1 MNIGCL
7 NARTL
12 GLVALFVAL
21 TLLLTACAAGPN
33 PLENTPTESGAVAG
47 FWLGLWHG
55 IISPVTF
62 IISIFDSNVRFYEV
76 HNDGLLYNLGFVIGA
91 GILFGGSAATRRR
104 G

>member
-1 MNIGCL
+1 MSTRYL

-21 TLLLTACAAGPN
+21 ALFLTACAAGPN
-33 PLENTPTESGAVAG
+33 PLVNTPTEGGTIAG

-62 IISIFDSNVRFYEV
+62 IISIFDSQVQFYEV

-104 G
+104 R

>member
-1 MNIGCL
+1 M

-21 TLLLTACAAGPN
+21 ALLLSACAAGPN
-33 PLENTPTESGAVAG
+33 PLVNTPTENGVVAG
-47 FWLGLWHG
+47 FLLGLWHG

-62 IISIFDSNVRFYEV
+62 IISIFDSRVQFYEV
-76 HNDGLLYNLGFVIGA
+76 HNDGLLYNLGFVLGA